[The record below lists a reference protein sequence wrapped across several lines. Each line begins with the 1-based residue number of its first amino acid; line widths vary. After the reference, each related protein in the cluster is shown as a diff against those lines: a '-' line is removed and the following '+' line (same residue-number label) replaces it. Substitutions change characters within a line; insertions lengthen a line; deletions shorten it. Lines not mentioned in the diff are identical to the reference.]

1 MDLTTA
7 FWYAA
12 GLILLLVSLQV
23 LATPLQ
29 VAVKVAASSLV
40 GGLGLW
46 ALNLVGGLVGF
57 HFAVNPASAV
67 VVGMLGVPGVVGL
80 GLIRLI
86 LG

>member
-12 GLILLLVSLQV
+12 GLILLLIALQA

-29 VAVKVAASSLV
+29 VAAKVVASSV
-40 GGLGLW
+40 IGGLSLW
-46 ALNLVGGLVGF
+46 ALNLAGGIFGF
-57 HFAVNPASAV
+57 HLGVNPVSAV
-67 VVGMLGVPGVVGL
+67 LVGMLGAPGVVGL
-80 GLIRLI
+80 SVMSLI